1 MAYVFV
7 TGDVKVTAPITV
19 EDYIKQILRWIGFAI
34 DEQRNSIYDDSIYSV
49 INIIV
54 FT

>member
-19 EDYIKQILRWIGFAI
+19 ENSINKILQWIGFTT
-34 DEQRNSIYDDSIYSV
+34 E
-49 INIIV
+49 
-54 FT
+54 